1 MSKRT
6 ALFKQLHIHM
16 NRYMYK
22 EHGKRVVFEGV
33 NNTAVASLD
42 DDVTMAWKE
51 DVVRGSL
58 FWLAQPLRNFSAQ
71 QQPSVRLGKETLP
84 LYLWP
89 VQWKNAAMLP

>member
-1 MSKRT
+1 MV
-6 ALFKQLHIHM
+6 I
-16 NRYMYK
+16 
-22 EHGKRVVFEGV
+22 EGV

-71 QQPSVRLGKETLP
+71 QQPLVKLGKETFATLP
-84 LYLWP
+84 MASSMEECSKASIASLFLSITP
-89 VQWKNAAMLP
+89 SNT